1 MEGHLVRTSKEL
13 MDRESWLRDLAL
25 SLYYMRDRRG
35 MVDSFLDRVGERLA
49 IGEREYGN
57 ASFARSP
64 DEIVR
69 EILAETLDRAG
80 WCYVLEGS
88 CRTQLARDDL
98 SSTQRQRITQLAEA
112 SKQIRVDAF
121 DAFLRDSELL
131 DPPQPVAHLD
141 ERDGGWTD
149 AD

>member
-1 MEGHLVRTSKEL
+1 MQKINEHS
-13 MDRESWLRDLAL
+13 DRESWLRDLAL

-35 MVDSFLDRVGERLA
+35 QVDSFLDLVGERLA
-49 IGEREYGN
+49 VGEREYGN
-57 ASFARSP
+57 ASFQRSP

-88 CRTQLARDDL
+88 CRMQLRRDDL
-98 SSTQRQRITQLAEA
+98 AKVQRQRITQLAEA
-112 SKQIRVDAF
+112 AKQIRVDAF
-121 DAFLRDSELL
+121 DAYARDCELL
-131 DPPQPVAHLD
+131 DPPLPVAHLD